1 MGWLAVKTCREAPVS
16 ETDSGRTA
24 AAAPGARKGPSA
36 DPSAG
41 AMARTQLPGPAV
53 RTASR
58 CIAASRLNVRVRA
71 RTARSYRE
79 PAMGSS

>member
-36 DPSAG
+36 DRSAG
-41 AMARTQLPGPAV
+41 AMAGPGPAV
-53 RTASR
+53 RTASE
-58 CIAASRLNVRVRA
+58 CIAASRLNVRVGA
-71 RTARSYRE
+71 RTGRSYRE
-79 PAMGSS
+79 AAMGSC